1 MSDGPEPE
9 VNTMSNEMNKR
20 AGMSFNVQAWRRHAP
35 WLAMVLA
42 GAGAVAWMQSHASGQ
57 ASEPQGA
64 QASSRAAPA
73 VTVVT
78 RPAKPALSVSLVSPQ
93 PQQWAV
99 ELSANGAI
107 APWQEAV
114 VGAEAAGL
122 RLATVLVNVG
132 DRVRKGQL
140 LASLAAEAV
149 QADLQ
154 SAQAALQEAEALAQ
168 EAQANA
174 DRARA
179 LQASKAMSAQEAQ
192 RSLTAEQTAR
202 ARVKSAQAHVATQ
215 QVRLRQT
222 RIVAPDDGVISA
234 RVATVG
240 AVVQPGQELFR
251 LIRQQRLEWRAEL
264 PSADLARVQPGM
276 KAVAVPPGGQP
287 IEGRVRMVAPTVDAA
302 TRNGLVYVDLPA
314 SALQAGARAGMF
326 APGRVMVGQL
336 SGLTLPQTAVLLR
349 DGFSYVFRLE
359 PGGTVAQTKVQV
371 GRRQGDRVEIVSG
384 LDARAQVVASGVAFL
399 ADGDAVR
406 VVAQPT
412 AKKGS

>member
-1 MSDGPEPE
+1 MKKMMAND
-9 VNTMSNEMNKR
+9 VRKD
-20 AGMSFNVQAWRRHAP
+20 AGMKSAITFWRRRAS
-35 WLAMVLA
+35 WMAMLLA
-42 GAGAVAWMQSHASGQ
+42 GAGAAFWMHSHA
-57 ASEPQGA
+57 A
-64 QASSRAAPA
+64 QVSTAPASS
-73 VTVVT
+73 
-78 RPAKPALSVSLVSPQ
+78 RPAKPALSVAVVSPQ
-93 PQQWAV
+93 TMQWSVA
-99 ELSANGAI
+99 LSANGVI

-122 RLATVLVNVG
+122 RLAAVTVNVG

-140 LASLAAEAV
+140 LASLADESV

-154 SAQAALQEAEALAQ
+154 SAQAVLQEAEALAQ

-174 DRARA
+174 DRARV
-179 LQASKAMSAQEAQ
+179 LQASKTMSVQEAQ
-192 RSLTAEQTAR
+192 RALTAEQTAR
-202 ARVKSAQAHVATQ
+202 ARVQSAKAQVVIQT
-215 QVRLRQT
+215 VRLRQT

-264 PSADLARVQPGM
+264 PSADLARVRPGM
-276 KAVAVPPGGQP
+276 TAEAIPPGGQA
-287 IEGRVRMVAPTVDAA
+287 IQGKVRTVAPTVDAA

-326 APGRVMVGQL
+326 APGRVLVGQG

-349 DGFSYVFRLE
+349 DGFSYVFKLE
-359 PGGTVAQTKVQV
+359 AGSTVRQTKVQT
-371 GRRQGDRVEIVSG
+371 GRRQGDRVEILSG
-384 LDARAQVVASGVAFL
+384 LDAKAQVVASGVAFL

-406 VVAQPT
+406 LVTQPAAQ
-412 AKKGS
+412 KGQ

>member
-1 MSDGPEPE
+1 MSNGRVPE
-9 VNTMSNEMNKR
+9 VSTMSNERM
-20 AGMSFNVQAWRRHAP
+20 WR
-35 WLAMVLA
+35 
-42 GAGAVAWMQSHASGQ
+42 
-57 ASEPQGA
+57 
-64 QASSRAAPA
+64 RAAPWGAAALLGLAGVAWVQSRADDGREASAAPAA
-73 VTVVT
+73 VGAASA
-78 RPAKPALSVSLVSPQ
+78 PAKAALSVSLVSPVAA
-93 PQQWAV
+93 QWPV
-99 ELSANGAI
+99 ELSANGTI
-107 APWQEAV
+107 AAWQEAV
-114 VGAEAAGL
+114 VGAEAGGL
-122 RLATVLVNVG
+122 RLDVVAVNVG

-140 LASLAAEAV
+140 LASLAAESV
-149 QADLQ
+149 RADALN
-154 SAQAALQEAEALAQ
+154 AQAALQEAEALAQ

-192 RSLTAEQTAR
+192 RALTAEQTAR
-202 ARVKSAQAHVATQ
+202 ARVQSAQAQVATQ
-215 QVRLRQT
+215 AVRLRQT

-264 PSADLARVQPGM
+264 PSADLARVRPGM

-287 IEGRVRMVAPTVDAA
+287 IEGQVRMVAPTVDAA

-326 APGRVMVGQL
+326 APGRVLVGQG

-359 PGGTVAQTKVQV
+359 PGGTVAQTKVQL
-371 GRRQGDRVEIVSG
+371 GRRQGDRVEVVSG
-384 LDARAQVVASGVAFL
+384 VDAQTQVVAAGVAFL

-406 VVAQPT
+406 VVAQPAT
-412 AKKGS
+412 RKGS

>member
-1 MSDGPEPE
+1 MSNGRVPE
-9 VNTMSNEMNKR
+9 VSTMSNERM
-20 AGMSFNVQAWRRHAP
+20 WR
-35 WLAMVLA
+35 
-42 GAGAVAWMQSHASGQ
+42 
-57 ASEPQGA
+57 
-64 QASSRAAPA
+64 RAAPWGAAALLGLAGVAWVQSRADDGREESAAPAA
-73 VTVVT
+73 VGAASA
-78 RPAKPALSVSLVSPQ
+78 PAKAALSVSLVSPVAA
-93 PQQWAV
+93 QWPV
-99 ELSANGAI
+99 ELSANGTI
-107 APWQEAV
+107 AAWQEAV
-114 VGAEAAGL
+114 VGAEAGGL
-122 RLATVLVNVG
+122 RLDVVAVNVG

-140 LASLAAEAV
+140 LASLAAESV
-149 QADLQ
+149 RADALN
-154 SAQAALQEAEALAQ
+154 AQAALQEAEALAQ

-192 RSLTAEQTAR
+192 RALTAEQTAR
-202 ARVKSAQAHVATQ
+202 ARVQSAQAQVATQ
-215 QVRLRQT
+215 AVRLRQT

-264 PSADLARVQPGM
+264 PSADLARVRPGM

-287 IEGRVRMVAPTVDAA
+287 IEGQVRMVAPTVDAS

-326 APGRVMVGQL
+326 APGRVLVGQG

-359 PGGTVAQTKVQV
+359 PGGTVAQTKVQL
-371 GRRQGDRVEIVSG
+371 GRRQGDRVEVLSG
-384 LDARAQVVASGVAFL
+384 LDAQAQVVAAGVAFL

-406 VVAQPT
+406 VVAEPAT
-412 AKKGS
+412 RKGS

>member
-1 MSDGPEPE
+1 
-9 VNTMSNEMNKR
+9 MSNERM
-20 AGMSFNVQAWRRHAP
+20 WR
-35 WLAMVLA
+35 
-42 GAGAVAWMQSHASGQ
+42 
-57 ASEPQGA
+57 
-64 QASSRAAPA
+64 RAAPWGAAALLGLAGVAWVQSRADDGREASAAPAA
-73 VTVVT
+73 VGAASA
-78 RPAKPALSVSLVSPQ
+78 PAKAALSVSLVSPVAA
-93 PQQWAV
+93 QWPV
-99 ELSANGAI
+99 ELSANGTI
-107 APWQEAV
+107 AAWQEAV
-114 VGAEAAGL
+114 VGAEAGGL
-122 RLATVLVNVG
+122 RLDVVAVNVG

-140 LASLAAEAV
+140 LASLAAESV
-149 QADLQ
+149 RADALN
-154 SAQAALQEAEALAQ
+154 AQAALQEAEALAQ

-192 RSLTAEQTAR
+192 RALTAEQTAR
-202 ARVKSAQAHVATQ
+202 ARVQSAQAQVTTQ
-215 QVRLRQT
+215 AVRLRQT

-264 PSADLARVQPGM
+264 PSADLARVRPGM

-287 IEGRVRMVAPTVDAA
+287 IEGQVRMVAPTVDAA

-326 APGRVMVGQL
+326 APGRVLVGQG

-359 PGGTVAQTKVQV
+359 PGGTVAQTKVQL
-371 GRRQGDRVEIVSG
+371 GRRQGDRVEVVSG
-384 LDARAQVVASGVAFL
+384 LDAQAQVVAAGVAFL

-406 VVAQPT
+406 VVAQPAT
-412 AKKGS
+412 RKGS

>member
-1 MSDGPEPE
+1 
-9 VNTMSNEMNKR
+9 MSNERM
-20 AGMSFNVQAWRRHAP
+20 WR
-35 WLAMVLA
+35 
-42 GAGAVAWMQSHASGQ
+42 
-57 ASEPQGA
+57 
-64 QASSRAAPA
+64 RAAPWGAAALLGLAGVAWVQSRADDGREASAAPAA
-73 VTVVT
+73 VGAASA
-78 RPAKPALSVSLVSPQ
+78 PAKAALSVSLVSPVAA
-93 PQQWAV
+93 QWPV
-99 ELSANGAI
+99 ELSANGTI
-107 APWQEAV
+107 AAWQEAV
-114 VGAEAAGL
+114 VGAEAGGL
-122 RLATVLVNVG
+122 RLDVVAVNVG

-140 LASLAAEAV
+140 LASLAAESV
-149 QADLQ
+149 RADALN
-154 SAQAALQEAEALAQ
+154 AQAALQEAEALAQ

-192 RSLTAEQTAR
+192 RALTAEQTAR
-202 ARVKSAQAHVATQ
+202 ARVQSAQAQVATQ
-215 QVRLRQT
+215 AVRLRQT

-264 PSADLARVQPGM
+264 PSADLARVRPGM

-287 IEGRVRMVAPTVDAA
+287 IEGQVRMVAPTVDAS

-326 APGRVMVGQL
+326 APGRVLVGQG

-359 PGGTVAQTKVQV
+359 PGGTVAQTKVQL
-371 GRRQGDRVEIVSG
+371 GRRQGDRVEVVSG
-384 LDARAQVVASGVAFL
+384 VDAQTQVVAAGVAFL

-406 VVAQPT
+406 VVAQPAT
-412 AKKGS
+412 RKGS

>member
-1 MSDGPEPE
+1 
-9 VNTMSNEMNKR
+9 MSNERM
-20 AGMSFNVQAWRRHAP
+20 WR
-35 WLAMVLA
+35 
-42 GAGAVAWMQSHASGQ
+42 
-57 ASEPQGA
+57 
-64 QASSRAAPA
+64 RAAPWGAAALLGLAGVAWVQSRADDGREASAAPAA
-73 VTVVT
+73 VGAASA
-78 RPAKPALSVSLVSPQ
+78 PAKAALSVSLVSPVAA
-93 PQQWAV
+93 QWPV
-99 ELSANGAI
+99 ELSANGTI
-107 APWQEAV
+107 AAWQEAV
-114 VGAEAAGL
+114 VGAEAGGL
-122 RLATVLVNVG
+122 RLDVVAVNVG

-140 LASLAAEAV
+140 LASLAAESV
-149 QADLQ
+149 RADALN
-154 SAQAALQEAEALAQ
+154 AQAALQEAEALAQ

-179 LQASKAMSAQEAQ
+179 LQSSKAMSAQEAQ
-192 RSLTAEQTAR
+192 RALTAEQTAR
-202 ARVKSAQAHVATQ
+202 ARVQSAQAQVATQ
-215 QVRLRQT
+215 AVRLRQT

-264 PSADLARVQPGM
+264 PSADLARVRPGM

-287 IEGRVRMVAPTVDAA
+287 IEGQVRMVAPTVDAA

-326 APGRVMVGQL
+326 APGRVLVGQG

-359 PGGTVAQTKVQV
+359 PGGTVAQTKVQL
-371 GRRQGDRVEIVSG
+371 GRRQGDRVEVVSG
-384 LDARAQVVASGVAFL
+384 LDAQAQVVAAGVAFL

-406 VVAQPT
+406 VVAQPAT
-412 AKKGS
+412 RKGS

>member
-1 MSDGPEPE
+1 
-9 VNTMSNEMNKR
+9 
-20 AGMSFNVQAWRRHAP
+20 
-35 WLAMVLA
+35 
-42 GAGAVAWMQSHASGQ
+42 
-57 ASEPQGA
+57 
-64 QASSRAAPA
+64 
-73 VTVVT
+73 
-78 RPAKPALSVSLVSPQ
+78 
-93 PQQWAV
+93 
-99 ELSANGAI
+99 
-107 APWQEAV
+107 

-251 LIRQQRLEWRAEL
+251 LIRQQRLEWRVEL

-336 SGLTLPQTAVLLR
+336 NGLTLPQTAVLLR

>member
-1 MSDGPEPE
+1 
-9 VNTMSNEMNKR
+9 MSNERM
-20 AGMSFNVQAWRRHAP
+20 WR
-35 WLAMVLA
+35 
-42 GAGAVAWMQSHASGQ
+42 
-57 ASEPQGA
+57 
-64 QASSRAAPA
+64 RAAPWGAAALLGLAGVAWVQSRADDGREASAAPAA
-73 VTVVT
+73 VGAASA
-78 RPAKPALSVSLVSPQ
+78 PAKAALSVSLVSPVAA
-93 PQQWAV
+93 QWPV
-99 ELSANGAI
+99 ELSANGTI
-107 APWQEAV
+107 AAWQEAV
-114 VGAEAAGL
+114 VGAEAGGL
-122 RLATVLVNVG
+122 RLDVVAVNVG

-140 LASLAAEAV
+140 LASLAAESV
-149 QADLQ
+149 RADALN
-154 SAQAALQEAEALAQ
+154 AQAALQEAEALAQ

-192 RSLTAEQTAR
+192 RALTAEQTAR
-202 ARVKSAQAHVATQ
+202 ARVQSAQAQVATQ
-215 QVRLRQT
+215 AVRLRQT

-264 PSADLARVQPGM
+264 PSADLARVRPGM

-287 IEGRVRMVAPTVDAA
+287 IEGQVRMVAPTVDAA

-326 APGRVMVGQL
+326 APGRVLVGQG

-359 PGGTVAQTKVQV
+359 PGGTVAQTKVQL
-371 GRRQGDRVEIVSG
+371 GRRQGDRVEVVSG
-384 LDARAQVVASGVAFL
+384 VDAQTQVVAAGVAFL

-406 VVAQPT
+406 VVAQPAT
-412 AKKGS
+412 RKGS